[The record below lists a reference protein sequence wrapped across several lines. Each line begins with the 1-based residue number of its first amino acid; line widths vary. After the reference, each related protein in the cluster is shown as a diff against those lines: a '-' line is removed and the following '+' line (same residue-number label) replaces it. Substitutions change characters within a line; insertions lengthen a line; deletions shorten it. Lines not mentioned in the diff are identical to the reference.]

1 MWFLGFKNLF
11 RKRIKILQKNILKN
25 DLTGVL
31 LHYSRDIFYYTG
43 TVQPSYFVVFPDEY
57 FLFVKSGYSFALT
70 ETFIEKS
77 KVLWEKRLDKIFQ
90 KISSFFTSKGKIG
103 TELDVLSVN
112 EFLKLKKVFEGFDFV
127 DISPT
132 ILEQRKRKDQY
143 EVEKLRKACK
153 VVDVGHKAILQTLTE
168 GITELKLAAA
178 VENAVRLAGDEGM
191 YFMRHPDFFMGRGP
205 LTSGSN
211 LFKISGVVSTIS
223 GVGLSPAIPAGPSR
237 RKIKEGDLV
246 VADMPALVE
255 GYHADQTRTYVV
267 GKASKNIRRMF
278 EALKEISDHLID
290 SIEVGMKS
298 FEVYRMALD
307 KAEKL
312 GIGKYF
318 LNLGD
323 ERGKTFLVGH
333 GIGLE
338 LNEPPILSCYEQ
350 STIPDRLVI
359 TIEIHVMDKHTGVVK
374 LEDMILVGKRK
385 NKILNI
391 TPQELFEV

>member
-1 MWFLGFKNLF
+1 MGFKNLF

>member
-1 MWFLGFKNLF
+1 MGFKNLF

-178 VENAVRLAGDEGM
+178 VENAMRLAGDEGM

-205 LTSGSN
+205 LASGSN

-290 SIEVGMKS
+290 IIEVGMKS

-359 TIEIHVMDKHTGVVK
+359 TIEIHAMDKHTGVVK

>member
-1 MWFLGFKNLF
+1 LWFLGFKNLF